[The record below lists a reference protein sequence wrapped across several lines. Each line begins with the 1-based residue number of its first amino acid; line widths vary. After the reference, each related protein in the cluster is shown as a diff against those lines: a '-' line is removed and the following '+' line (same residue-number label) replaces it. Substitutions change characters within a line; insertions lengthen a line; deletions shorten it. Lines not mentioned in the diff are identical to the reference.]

1 MLLFAPPQLIKSIV
15 LQSIQFHGRQCDYAN
30 LEAKCH
36 IYPCTTASGRGKV
49 TPTFRYLKF
58 LSKRGNFMHGND
70 YVKLKVWG
78 ADSLKM
84 IFSGQK

>member
-1 MLLFAPPQLIKSIV
+1 MLLFAPPQLIKPIV
-15 LQSIQFHGRQCDYAN
+15 LQSIRFYGRQCDYAN
-30 LEAKCH
+30 LVAKCH
-36 IYPCTTASGRGKV
+36 IYPRATAPGRGKV

-58 LSKRGNFMHGND
+58 RSKRGNFMHGSN
-70 YVKLKVWG
+70 YAKLKVWG